1 MLKKIISGGHTDAD
15 HAVLDTAMKLGVP
28 YGGWIPKG
36 RMAETGPLHP
46 KYKLKEWSTDNYLEC
61 IKQNVKDSKGT
72 LIISSGKLTGDL
84 NYARKTT
91 LQNRNQLLGI
101 DLNQTDV
108 SKASSLINDWVQ
120 LQHVDIL
127 YVITPSIRVH
137 LDVVKYTQHV
147 VERALLLAIM
157 DAPSGSRISDYSKAE
172 YLKRLPVPPKTV
184 NDAVHLI
191 IAGMP
196 LENRV
201 RIANLNAEDLESLY
215 LTLGVFVR
223 NQMLRK
229 DVNKELLKSCRE
241 VSGDDRLSEI
251 NASFV
256 IVEKLWENLRKT
268 HKLRIVK

>member
-15 HAVLDTAMKLGVP
+15 HAVLDAAMKLGIP

-72 LIISSGKLTGDL
+72 LIISSGKLTDNL
-84 NYARKTT
+84 NYARRAT

-101 DLNQTDV
+101 DLNQTDA
-108 SKASSLINDWVQ
+108 SKASSLVNDWAQ
-120 LQHVDIL
+120 LQHVDVL
-127 YVITPSIRVH
+127 YIITPSIRVDP
-137 LDVVKYTQHV
+137 DVVKYTQHI

-157 DAPSGSRISDYSKAE
+157 DAPSGSRISDYSKTE

-184 NDAVHLI
+184 DDAVRLI
-191 IAGMP
+191 IAEMP

-229 DVNKELLKSCRE
+229 DGNKELLESCRA
-241 VSGDDRLSEI
+241 VSGDDRLSDVK
-251 NASFV
+251 ASFV
-256 IVEKLWENLRKT
+256 IVQSLWENLRKT
-268 HKLRIVK
+268 HKLRVVK